1 MLMIGR
7 LCLRICIQQRPNVG
21 TECEV
26 PSNVGN
32 FLQRFPYPV
41 RTFLRAQLAHVF
53 TALPNSFPS
62 DCLRSL
68 VMEKIRYKPQGRKC
82 KLFLQEFGPPASRR
96 CKLNFLFK
104 YYINV
109 NISSKTEIRE
119 NSLGNSSCSP
129 FQMFYFCILKK
140 ITLTDAVQSQCFIAP
155 LCKRVLKYC
164 AVSQKRK
171 KHFMSPS
178 LSNKL
183 QHSSVRRLYH
193 LKTTVCNSLFNKV
206 R

>member
-1 MLMIGR
+1 MLMIVR
-7 LCLRICIQQRPNVG
+7 LCLRSCIQQRPNVG

-62 DCLRSL
+62 DYLRSL

-82 KLFLQEFGPPASRR
+82 KLFLQEFGPPASPR

-119 NSLGNSSCSP
+119 LSRKQQLFTISNVLFLHTKKDNADGCRAITVFYCTSL
-129 FQMFYFCILKK
+129 
-140 ITLTDAVQSQCFIAP
+140 
-155 LCKRVLKYC
+155 
-164 AVSQKRK
+164 
-171 KHFMSPS
+171 
-178 LSNKL
+178 
-183 QHSSVRRLYH
+183 
-193 LKTTVCNSLFNKV
+193 
-206 R
+206 